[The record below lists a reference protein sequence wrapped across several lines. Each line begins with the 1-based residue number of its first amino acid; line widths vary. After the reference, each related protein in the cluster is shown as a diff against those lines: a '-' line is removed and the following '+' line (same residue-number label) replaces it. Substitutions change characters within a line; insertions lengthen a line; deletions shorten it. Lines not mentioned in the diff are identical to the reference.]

1 MLRFN
6 LIDIYI
12 KFEYSLV
19 ILGYIILCYLFY
31 LDAKNRQ
38 KEVFVT
44 PDFGFMDHVSGKVH
58 YHLAAFHTAFLYS
71 VLLCFTNYCHIH
83 IKKNHMGNILNRRY
97 IHFFPRKSSF

>member
-31 LDAKNRQ
+31 LDAKNPQRG
-38 KEVFVT
+38 VFVT
-44 PDFGFMDHVSGKVH
+44 PDFGFMDLVSGGGHGGRVVT
-58 YHLAAFHTAFLYS
+58 LSPPTSAAGVRS
-71 VLLCFTNYCHIH
+71 
-83 IKKNHMGNILNRRY
+83 
-97 IHFFPRKSSF
+97 PSWP